1 MNPAELAALIE
12 AANRAPS
19 VHNIQPTRFRI
30 EDDRTITLLEDTS
43 RRLFVGDPEGKDNQ
57 KSLGAAFEGL
67 MLALGVHGQG
77 GDIEK
82 LSGSGDLR
90 ETIRIRI
97 AGGGVADALEAFT
110 HTRASYRG
118 AFAQPTDADRA
129 TLAKIAD
136 ACPDL
141 HIIEDAGALRHIGR
155 VFDAASMEVLRA
167 PAYRAELLSWMRLWS
182 KHPCYKLDGLN
193 AAHMALS
200 PVEAFGAGI
209 VLGPKAFPALD
220 SIGLA
225 EPLISESSKV
235 RSAAGVALF
244 HRPMDEP
251 EFETGRRFYRVWLEI
266 ERAGLAL
273 CPMSVLADVPRVAQ
287 GLLRE
292 NSLGAD
298 RKLVTAFRIG
308 RRPRNWKQPPRTR
321 LPVAALIV
329 KAT

>member
-1 MNPAELAALIE
+1 MNAADITALIE

-30 EDDRTITLLEDTS
+30 DDERTITLLEDTS

-67 MLALGVHGQG
+67 MLALAAHGFG
-77 GDIEK
+77 ADIEK
-82 LSGSGDLR
+82 LSGAGALR
-90 ETIRIRI
+90 ETARIRI
-97 AGGGVADALEAFT
+97 ATGGVADALEPLT

-118 AFAQPTDADRA
+118 AFAPPTEADRSA
-129 TLAKIAD
+129 LAQIAET
-136 ACPDL
+136 CPDL
-141 HIIEDAGALRHIGR
+141 HILQGADALQHVGR
-155 VFDAASMEVLRA
+155 VFDDASMEVLRA
-167 PAYRAELLSWMRLWS
+167 PAYRAELLSWMRLS
-182 KHPCYKLDGLN
+182 PKHPDYERDGLN

-200 PVEAFGAGI
+200 PIEAFGAGL

-225 EPLISESSKV
+225 EPLISESGKV
-235 RSAAGVALF
+235 GSAAGVALF
-244 HRPMDEP
+244 HRPTDEP

-273 CPMSVLADVPRVAQ
+273 CPMSVLADVPHVAQ
-287 GLLRE
+287 RLMRE
-292 NSLGAD
+292 NGIGSD

-308 RRPRNWKQPPRTR
+308 RRPSTWKQPPRTR
-321 LPVAALIV
+321 LPVSELIV
-329 KAT
+329 RAA